1 MAPGP
6 GAAECAPCQAGK
18 FQPIKGETA
27 CVACAAGE
35 AQPNDGMEEC
45 SPCPAN
51 YFCPEGSANASP
63 CPDGSVSEGAGG
75 AASADDCVCAVGYY
89 GDGGHAPCEACPYGT
104 FQRDFGMT
112 ACTLCDAGSNTSSP
126 GAVRAEECIPVEVP
140 AALVAVRVQLR
151 LAGVEAEVGTWAG
164 AICAAIAVAAQ
175 VDEHRVSL
183 LSITEA
189 YGRLPSFQ
197 SPRRVAEVLLLS
209 QVGPSRLRD
218 RGDGVEGAVQYGSYC
233 TVVVQVMTEEAA
245 VAEAAAMLG
254 SLQVVNDAFAAEGL
268 PAIFRLAVEV
278 CCPLIQWQCKRVC
291 ASCPCGW
298 CHRLLP
304 LWMVSSCC
312 QPQLLPSALV
322 PH

>member
-1 MAPGP
+1 MAGSLR
-6 GAAECAPCQAGK
+6 GGSTRRGRCVRLSQAG
-18 FQPIKGETA
+18 Q
-27 CVACAAGE
+27 
-35 AQPNDGMEEC
+35 
-45 SPCPAN
+45 
-51 YFCPEGSANASP
+51 
-63 CPDGSVSEGAGG
+63 
-75 AASADDCVCAVGYY
+75 
-89 GDGGHAPCEACPYGT
+89 
-104 FQRDFGMT
+104 
-112 ACTLCDAGSNTSSP
+112 
-126 GAVRAEECIPVEVP
+126 
-140 AALVAVRVQLR
+140 
-151 LAGVEAEVGTWAG
+151 
-164 AICAAIAVAAQ
+164 
-175 VDEHRVSL
+175 
-183 LSITEA
+183 
-189 YGRLPSFQ
+189 
-197 SPRRVAEVLLLS
+197 
-209 QVGPSRLRD
+209 SRLRD
-218 RGDGVEGAVQYGSYC
+218 RGDGFEGVVQYGSYC